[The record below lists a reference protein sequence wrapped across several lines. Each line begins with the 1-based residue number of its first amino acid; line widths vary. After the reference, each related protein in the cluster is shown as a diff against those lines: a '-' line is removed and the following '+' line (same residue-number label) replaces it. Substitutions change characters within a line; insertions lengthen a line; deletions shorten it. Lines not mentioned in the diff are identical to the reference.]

1 MSLILVP
8 QVSGSV
14 LPANVHQRVVY
25 KKTATFHY
33 ILSIVSDLG
42 QHRAHLGVDLED
54 RDPWR
59 CGNLAPARL
68 GTASI
73 PARTVPSTSDHSRST
88 ASASSSE
95 PRACAALSSAR
106 LACAFAAF
114 SLSMG
119 SGARSKYASAFSA
132 VA

>member
-42 QHRAHLGVDLED
+42 QHRAPASISKRQPCACPARHGQHSSAHRAEHLRPFPLDRLGVEQ
-54 RDPWR
+54 R
-59 CGNLAPARL
+59 ARRLRRFKL
-68 GTASI
+68 G
-73 PARTVPSTSDHSRST
+73 
-88 ASASSSE
+88 
-95 PRACAALSSAR
+95 
-106 LACAFAAF
+106 
-114 SLSMG
+114 
-119 SGARSKYASAFSA
+119 
-132 VA
+132 